1 MGNPHRFFKSR
12 RELSISHGGG
22 CDIDFAEYANVAP
35 IIGALVSSKMATL
48 AELQSAYGVEDAYD
62 LLEIL
67 SVDNFNKSLINKRNQ
82 NANDY

>member
-1 MGNPHRFFKSR
+1 LATAGS
-12 RELSISHGGG
+12 G
-22 CDIDFAEYANVAP
+22 CDIDFAEYTNVAP

-48 AELQSAYGVEDAYD
+48 AELQTVYGCEDAYD

>member
-1 MGNPHRFFKSR
+1 M
-12 RELSISHGGG
+12 
-22 CDIDFAEYANVAP
+22 AP

-48 AELQSAYGVEDAYD
+48 AELQSVYGGEDAYD

-67 SVDNFNKSLINKRNQ
+67 YVDNFNKSLINKRNQ